1 MIKNIF
7 EYSETIL
14 NLGLSIGSGLIIYAT
29 LIFIRQN
36 WVNTIHYFITFLLL
50 PPTTL
55 VISKVISNNLSLSLG
70 MIGALSIVRFRNPV
84 KNPLELV
91 IYFSLITIGI
101 AFGVN
106 PKWGILFVIVVLLI
120 LIFSEILLFFS
131 KKFKKLNL
139 FKYSFSANDGVLKN
153 LIEVE
158 SSLEIEFLSNHPDLI
173 YFSKNDKNFF
183 YKISTD
189 NKENINQIHQNLLNN
204 KNIINIETR
213 YGN

>member
-139 FKYSFSANDGVLKN
+139 FKYSFSANDVVLKN
-153 LIEVE
+153 LI
-158 SSLEIEFLSNHPDLI
+158 
-173 YFSKNDKNFF
+173 
-183 YKISTD
+183 
-189 NKENINQIHQNLLNN
+189 
-204 KNIINIETR
+204 
-213 YGN
+213 